1 MHGFDSTQM
10 APPSASGPFERGIK
24 SRSLTSAKTG
34 SKRNQTPEL
43 PSAPSGSACS
53 HSQQSINVAAA
64 LRLLSHLHKSTP
76 LKRTIVVETLRP
88 PPRLRGR
95 RSQRAV
101 PWNAFRSDIAAFH
114 PCWRRRRKSTKLLS
128 LLVINPPVCFSDQ
141 PSQE

>member
-10 APPSASGPFERGIK
+10 APPSASGPFERRIK
-24 SRSLTSAKTG
+24 SRSLTSANTG

-43 PSAPSGSACS
+43 ASAPSGSACS
-53 HSQQSINVAAA
+53 HSQQSINVAVA
-64 LRLLSHLHKSTP
+64 LRLLSHLHKSPP
-76 LKRTIVVETLRP
+76 LKRTRVVETLRP
-88 PPRLRGR
+88 PCLRGR
-95 RSQRAV
+95 RSQRDV
-101 PWNAFRSDIAAFH
+101 PWTTFRSDIAAFD